1 MFCRRFQRE
10 IYSQSLCC
18 LLSREFN
25 IQQVL
30 PAGNARFSCYFP
42 TVSITHIQDLLWSV
56 SSTHAVLWSL
66 TSTHA
71 VLWSVTST
79 HAVLWSVTSTH
90 AVLWS
95 VTSTH
100 AVLWSVSST
109 HAVLWSVTSTHAV
122 LWSVSS
128 THAVLWS
135 VSSANAALLVAKG
148 TSHPASLVSKQ
159 GSLCGPFIANKVT
172 FSISCPPAVGVSR
185 LESGLQ

>member
-18 LLSREFN
+18 LLSRESK

-30 PAGNARFSCYFP
+30 PADNARFCWYFP
-42 TVSITHIQDLLWSV
+42 TVSITHIQDL
-56 SSTHAVLWSL
+56 LWSL

-79 HAVLWSVTSTH
+79 HAVLSSVS
-90 AVLWS
+90 
-95 VTSTH
+95 STH

-109 HAVLWSVTSTHAV
+109 HAVLTSVSSAHAV

-128 THAVLWS
+128 TNAV
-135 VSSANAALLVAKG
+135 LLVAKG
-148 TSHPASLVSKQ
+148 TSHPASLVSKE
-159 GSLCGPFIANKVT
+159 GSLCGPFIANNVT
-172 FSISCPPAVGVSR
+172 FSISCPRAVGVSR
-185 LESGLQ
+185 LESELQ